1 MPLNDE
7 KERKELT
14 KEKRAKVKV
23 LGISK
28 ESTTN
33 QKGKESH
40 HGLIH
45 RGHSLIQKLGKAVI
59 GTVIG
64 TKVLGKEIK
73 DQRKAKALGNQRKEK
88 VKVRPAWT

>member
-1 MPLNDE
+1 M
-7 KERKELT
+7 ERNELT

-33 QKGKESH
+33 QKVKESH
-40 HGLIH
+40 HGLIL
-45 RGHSLIQKLGKAVI
+45 RGHSSIQKLGKA
-59 GTVIG
+59 VIG

-73 DQRKAKALGNQRKEK
+73 EQIKAKALGHQSYMG
-88 VKVRPAWT
+88 